1 MSRSWIR
8 SIAAS
13 AVLAGLTGATG
24 CTHYHIYGSP
34 AQGVCDPAPLAAGQP
49 VLVRPQGSVCEI
61 PSSAGTSTVAIGG
74 ASGGTQ
80 ILVSQPQGARTMSGG
95 SSRFAW
101 RRPDPESMATTRIEG
116 GIDGGALR

>member
-24 CTHYHIYGSP
+24 CTHYHIYGNAAPS
-34 AQGVCDPAPLAAGQP
+34 ACDPAPLAAGQP
-49 VLVRPQGSVCEI
+49 MLLRSQGSVCEI
-61 PSSAGTSTVAIGG
+61 PSTPGSVAVAGIP
-74 ASGGTQ
+74 GGTQ
-80 ILVSQPQGARTMSGG
+80 ILVSQPQGARTMNG

-116 GIDGGALR
+116 GIDGGTVR

>member
-8 SIAAS
+8 AIAAS

-24 CTHYHIYGSP
+24 CTHYHIYGNP
-34 AQGVCDPAPLAAGQP
+34 APSACDPAPLAAGQP

-61 PSSAGTSTVAIGG
+61 PGSTGTVAIGG
-74 ASGGTQ
+74 ASDGTQ

-95 SSRFAW
+95 SSRYAW